1 MKTANRIVMTVTGLI
16 LIIASLLKAHQLL
29 TEPIITKGFWESWEF
44 FVIQIPLE
52 LGLGIWLISG
62 LFRKAGW
69 LIATIAF
76 AGFIGVTFYK
86 SITGQASCGC
96 FGRIVVDPWYTLF
109 LMDVPLFLL
118 LAIFWPR
125 GEKLLPPPWPSP
137 AHFFTV
143 AILTFIILGILVP
156 TLLFNKPPDEGT
168 DSHGRAYV
176 VIKPN
181 DWTTQNPVP
190 GGQNVE
196 PNQPV
201 QIVEPNTPNA
211 QLSTPNEVS
220 TPPQP
225 ELPQWKLMLEHV
237 DIVDQLSSGVIVVL
251 FYHIDCPDC
260 RDAIPLYEQYSRQL
274 ASDDQIRFAFIKA
287 PPYGDDSEDLV
298 SPDTSAIVGILD
310 NSRDWIFETPL
321 IFLLRDGDL
330 IRWWQ
335 VEYPDLDTLL
345 QTIITTP

>member
-1 MKTANRIVMTVTGLI
+1 MTVTGVI
-16 LIIASLLKAHQLL
+16 LIVAAFLKAHQIL
-29 TEPIITKGFWESWEF
+29 TEPVISKGFWESWAF
-44 FVIQIPLE
+44 FVIQVPLE

-69 LIATIAF
+69 LLATIAF

-96 FGRIVVDPWYTLF
+96 FGRITVNPWYTLF

-118 LAIFWPR
+118 LLIFPPK
-125 GEKLLPPPWPSP
+125 GEKLLPPPWPRP
-137 AHFFTV
+137 AHFFAV
-143 AILTFIILGILVP
+143 AIPTAFILGALVP
-156 TLLFNKPPDEGT
+156 ILIFNKPPDEGT
-168 DSHGRAYV
+168 DYI
-176 VIKPN
+176 VIKPDKWSN
-181 DWTTQNPVP
+181 TSTVRDTQYAIRNT
-190 GGQNVE
+190 QDAE

-201 QIVEPNTPNA
+201 QIVEPNSQNA
-211 QLSTPNEVS
+211 ARSTQNEIS
-220 TPPQP
+220 TLPPA

-237 DIVDQLSSGVIVVL
+237 DIVDELNSGVVVVL

-260 RDAIPLYEQYSRQL
+260 RESIPLYEQYSQQF

-298 SPDTSAIVGILD
+298 SPDTSAIVGTLD
-310 NSRDWIFETPL
+310 ESRDWIFETPL

-330 IRWWQ
+330 ISFWQ

-345 QTIITTP
+345 QTIITAP